1 MTEEETR
8 QLAPQAVVMAEAGGP
23 PSTGFDGLI
32 QRIIRECDKAK
43 LEELRREFHTRL
55 RLTQTHPDDPQIVE
69 DLWDFFYDW
78 CVFEQRLPDG
88 LTTLSSDE
96 FAEWARLREAN
107 TRSLFAAAKVGDTEL
122 KLKDLYNGRTYVVPK
137 VVANDFVG
145 IDKGDILE
153 GRLVEDEEPAEKG
166 KKRHRF
172 ARRPSYHPASI
183 HDYIKRKVRQ
193 FKSRQDFTTFQAWL
207 WILVGMSIK
216 HRMYPQLPIEK
227 IYDDNSRI

>member
-8 QLAPQAVVMAEAGGP
+8 QLAPHAVVVAEAGGP

-32 QRIIRECDKAK
+32 QRIIREFDKAK

-88 LTTLSSDE
+88 LATLSGDE
-96 FAEWARLREAN
+96 SAHWARLREAN
-107 TRSLFAAAKVGDTEL
+107 TRSLFAAAKVGDAEL

-137 VVANDFVG
+137 VAANDFAG

-153 GRLVEDEEPAEKG
+153 GRLVEDEEPAAKG

-216 HRMYPQLPIEK
+216 HRMYAQMPIEK